1 MGEDNWSH
9 PSPHVLPQNM
19 DVKTE
24 GKEGPTTYLL
34 AEGYRKREAWTDRI
48 RFYIWPFSSFRAIL
62 GSQN

>member
-1 MGEDNWSH
+1 MSLELFELTDCFRSSDIYKYTENKKVGEDNWSH

-34 AEGYRKREAWTDRI
+34 ASGRI
-48 RFYIWPFSSFRAIL
+48 
-62 GSQN
+62 